1 MSLKGPMSSKST
13 PKRSDEA
20 IKRRAEKRGRTFDEQ
35 LNVDVKKKA
44 PNTGDKGKSEDVAV
58 KKTTVQSLS
67 EEWTCAKCSN
77 SNFARRNECNRC
89 GTAKPGG
96 AVGEIAAT
104 KHLVQKERKRPTQ
117 RGEGHGRGA
126 NSWSVPSATEPE
138 KAEEHN
144 LLRKL
149 FLLSEEDPELPEW
162 LELGEEDRVRAKVL
176 VERSRR
182 KANKR
187 SKLKIGK
194 K

>member
-1 MSLKGPMSSKST
+1 MYLASST
-13 PKRSDEA
+13 
-20 IKRRAEKRGRTFDEQ
+20 
-35 LNVDVKKKA
+35 
-44 PNTGDKGKSEDVAV
+44 
-58 KKTTVQSLS
+58 
-67 EEWTCAKCSN
+67 
-77 SNFARRNECNRC
+77 RRNECNRC

-96 AVGEIAAT
+96 GGVGENAAT
-104 KHLVQKERKRPTQ
+104 KHKTVKSFKVPIERKRPNQ

-126 NSWSVPSATEPE
+126 NSWSVPSAAAPE
-138 KAEEHN
+138 QAEENN

-162 LELGEEDRVRAKVL
+162 LELGEEDRERAKVL

-182 KANKR
+182 KASKR